1 VGKIGSAKAAA
12 RISRFV
18 GARGTIAEYGREK
31 KTLAFWAQLLANPS
45 GGRVSGVRDLQTG
58 PTRP

>member
-1 VGKIGSAKAAA
+1 VGEIGSAKAAA

-31 KTLAFWAQLLANPS
+31 KTLAFWAQLLVNPS
-45 GGRVSGVRDLQTG
+45 SGRISGVRDLKAG